1 MGKPL
6 RLRAFGGLSLDTAD
20 ASTDL
25 GAAAKQPRRLAL
37 LVLLAVSGSR
47 GMRRDKVLALLWPEV
62 DEAKG
67 RQALSQAIYALRK
80 DTGEQELIL
89 GSDTLKLNREIV
101 SSDIADFEAAIAG
114 GDAERAAEIYAPF
127 LDGVNVD
134 DSAAFERWSDDQRL
148 RYATV
153 AEQVIE
159 KLAVDAGA
167 RGDHVAAAKWWRR
180 LTSLDPLKT
189 RGAIGL
195 MNALAASGYRA
206 DALRHAETY
215 TKAVR
220 EELDADPSSEV
231 VLLAERLREFR
242 TAPRPASVRPSTG
255 TDAAAAGATPTLGAE
270 GRFEIEREIGRGG
283 MAIVF
288 LAHDRRHDRRVA
300 LKMLHPELA
309 SAVGRDRLQREIMV
323 TARLQHPHILPL
335 HDSGESDGT
344 LFYVMPFVEGESL
357 RARLSR
363 EERLP
368 IDTALAL
375 ARDVADALDH
385 AHRHGVIHRDI
396 KPENILLGEGHAFV
410 ADFGVARTI
419 REAIG
424 DTLTQTGTALG
435 TPAYMSP
442 EQLAGDKDTDARSDI
457 YSLGCVLYEMIAG
470 RPPWIGT
477 DARAMMVRRFTE
489 PAPRLQTLLP
499 DCPTEVD
506 DLIAR
511 MLDPEP
517 NKRFENGAE
526 VVREIAALLSAAR
539 SPVSQAA
546 RLPVFANPVIGR
558 ADELTSARALLTT
571 HGVRWLTMTGA
582 GGSGKTRLA
591 IQLAT
596 DVARSFRNGVF
607 FVDLSAVSE
616 SDRVLPTIA
625 RALGLKDRGSD
636 AVLDTLVDFFGD
648 GRALLV
654 LDNLEQVTTVAS
666 SLARLL
672 QRCAGLSLLV
682 TSRVLLRARGEHEF
696 YVAPFRVPGVT
707 ASAADLRESPAVQ
720 LFIDRAQE
728 ARPGL
733 TFDDDMVRTIADV
746 CASVDGLPLA
756 IELAAARSKLLS
768 PVGIQSRL
776 GRRLDLLAGGPS
788 DQPTRHHTLRTAI
801 AWSYDL
807 LDAEARRAFRLM
819 SVFSGGCDLDAIGA
833 VIGGDDLEVLD
844 LVDVLVGSSLI
855 RRFDDDESDGRYT
868 MLETIREFASEQLR
882 QSVDGEERAARN
894 AHRDYYRKLAET
906 LTPELTREGQST
918 ALARLNREWE
928 NLRSALEWTEH
939 SLQPAMLAEMTLSL
953 WRYWLVRGVWK
964 EGREWLGRAL
974 RDDGVAAPV
983 RAELLGAA
991 GAMAQ
996 NQGDYLTSRD
1006 SFASALAI
1014 WRAAG
1019 NTAGVARTLA
1029 SMGWLAWRECRFT
1042 DARLLSEESLELNRG
1057 LADDAGI
1064 AQALNNLGWVAI
1076 FEGRYDH
1083 AETLLSECLGIRRRL
1098 EDRRNIAFALTA
1110 LAWASALLG
1119 KAVIAHAMLDECIA
1133 IFREIGEQ
1141 QLYAFAQRVRA
1152 EMLLSAGDITG
1163 ALALVQRE
1171 SIPIF
1176 RAIGDR
1182 WGLQFALGV
1191 QADAL
1196 LELGQ
1201 LSEAEKVFSET
1212 DDILRTLSSP
1222 YCTALAHLR
1231 LGVMAMRRGNS
1242 DSAAENLRIADQVLT
1257 DINGAMHPYHRT
1269 LYDRIQRLTPATIK
1283 A

>member
-1 MGKPL
+1 MAKPL
-6 RLRAFGGLSLDTAD
+6 RLRAFGGLSLEAAD
-20 ASTDL
+20 ASTEL
-25 GAAAKQPRRLAL
+25 GGAAKQPRRLAL
-37 LVLLAVSGSR
+37 LAMLAVSGSR
-47 GMRRDKVLALLWPEV
+47 GIRRDKILGLLWPEV

-80 DTGEQELIL
+80 DTGEEELIV
-89 GSDTLKLNREIV
+89 GSDTLKLNTEIV
-101 SSDIADFEAAIAG
+101 GSDIADFDAAISS
-114 GDAERAAEIYAPF
+114 GDDQSAAELYAPF
-127 LDGVNVD
+127 LDGVNLS

-153 AEQVIE
+153 AEQLIE
-159 KLAVDAGA
+159 KLAAAADQQ
-167 RGDHVAAAKWWRR
+167 GDHTAAAHWWRR
-180 LTSLDPLKT
+180 LTALDPLKT

-195 MNALAASGYRA
+195 MNALAATGHRA
-206 DALRHAETY
+206 DALRHADAY
-215 TKAVR
+215 TRAVR
-220 EELDADPSSEV
+220 EELDADPSGEV
-231 VLLAERLREFR
+231 VSLAARLRE
-242 TAPRPASVRPSTG
+242 APA
-255 TDAAAAGATPTLGAE
+255 LGAE

-309 SAVGRDRLQREIMV
+309 SAIGRDRLQREIMV

-335 HDSGESDGT
+335 HDSGETNGT
-344 LFYVMPFVEGESL
+344 LFYVMPFVDGESL
-357 RARLSR
+357 RGRLSR

-410 ADFGVARTI
+410 ADFGVARTV

-424 DTLTQTGTALG
+424 DTLTQTGMALG

-442 EQLAGDKDTDARSDI
+442 EQLAADKDTDARSDI

-477 DARAMMVRRFTE
+477 DTRAMMVRRFTE
-489 PAPRLQTLLP
+489 APPRLKTLVP
-499 DCPTEVD
+499 DCPAGVD

-517 NKRFENGAE
+517 GRRFENGGE
-526 VVREIAALLSAAR
+526 VVREISALVTTAR
-539 SPVSQAA
+539 SPASQAA
-546 RLPVFANPVIGR
+546 RLPVFTNPLIGR
-558 ADELTSARALLTT
+558 ADELTAARALLTT

-591 IQLAT
+591 IQLAG
-596 DVARSFRNGVF
+596 DVARSFRDGVF
-607 FVDLSAVSE
+607 FVDLSAVSDA
-616 SDRVLPTIA
+616 DRVLSTIA

-636 AVLDTLVDFFGD
+636 AVLDTLVDFFAD

-654 LDNLEQVTTVAS
+654 LDNLEQVTAAAP

-696 YVAPFRVPGVT
+696 YVAPFRVPEVS
-707 ASAADLRESPAVQ
+707 ASAAELRESPAVQ

-728 ARPGL
+728 ARPDAVY
-733 TFDDDMVRTIADV
+733 DDEMVRTIADV
-746 CASVDGLPLA
+746 CARVDGLPLA

-768 PVGIQSRL
+768 PLGIQSRL
-776 GRRLDLLAGGPS
+776 GRRLDLLSGRPS
-788 DQPTRHHTLRTAI
+788 DQPTRHHALRTAI

-807 LDAEARRAFRLM
+807 LDAEPRRAFRLM
-819 SVFSGGCDLDAIGA
+819 SVFSGGCDLEAIGA

-844 LVDVLVGSSLI
+844 LVDVLVGSSLV
-855 RRFDDDESDGRYT
+855 RRFDDDGSEGEGRYT
-868 MLETIREFASEQLR
+868 MLETIREYASEQLR
-882 QSVDGEERAARN
+882 QTVEGEDRAARN

-906 LTPELTREGQST
+906 LTPELTREGQSS

-928 NLRSALEWTEH
+928 NLRAALEWTEQ
-939 SLQPAMLAEMTLSL
+939 SSQPAVLAELTLSL
-953 WRYWLVRGVWK
+953 WRYWLVRGVWN
-964 EGREWLGRAL
+964 EGREWLERAL
-974 RDDGVAAPV
+974 KNAGVVASV
-983 RAELLGAA
+983 RGELLGAA

-996 NQGDYLTSRD
+996 NQGDYVTSRD
-1006 SFASALAI
+1006 SFAAALTI
-1014 WRAAG
+1014 WREAG
-1019 NTAGVARTLA
+1019 NTAGIARTLA
-1029 SMGWLAWRECRFT
+1029 SMGWLAWRECRFA
-1042 DARLLSEESLELNRG
+1042 DARLLSQESLELSRELGN
-1057 LADDAGI
+1057 DAGI

-1076 FEGRYDH
+1076 FEGRYDD
-1083 AETLLSECLGIRRRL
+1083 AESLLSECLSIRRRL

-1119 KAVIAHAMLDECIA
+1119 KAEVAHAMLDECIA

-1152 EMLLSAGDITG
+1152 EMLLSAGDNVG
-1163 ALALVQRE
+1163 ALALVQGE
-1171 SIPIF
+1171 SVPMF

-1191 QADAL
+1191 EADAL

-1201 LSEAEKVFSET
+1201 VADAESVLAESQ
-1212 DDILRTLSSP
+1212 DILSTLNNP

-1231 LGVMAMRRGNS
+1231 LAVLEAQRSNF
-1242 DSAAENLRIADQVLT
+1242 DAASESMHIAEQMLS
-1257 DINGAMHPYHRT
+1257 DINGAMHPYHRAVAA
-1269 LYDRIQRLTPATIK
+1269 RIRKVTREVGGAAVAMSK
-1283 A
+1283 GD